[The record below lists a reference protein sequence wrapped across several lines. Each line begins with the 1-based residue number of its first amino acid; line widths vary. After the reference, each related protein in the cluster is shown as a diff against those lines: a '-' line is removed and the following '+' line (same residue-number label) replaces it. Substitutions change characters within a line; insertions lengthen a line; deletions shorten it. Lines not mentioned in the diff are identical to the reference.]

1 MKIIDAHLHL
11 NKNEKFDQ
19 LGEQGG
25 PKNDLSSL
33 LREFERFEVAGCVVM
48 GTGRLD
54 EDPCRAG
61 LFNLAGEPDPD
72 HYRYPPQVCFC
83 IGVDPEG
90 LKPGRLERTLADY
103 RRVLACPN
111 CMGFKIYLGY
121 KPYFAYD
128 PIYTPVYEL
137 AREFDLTVAYH
148 TGDTASSTGRL
159 RFAHPLA
166 IDEVAVAYPK
176 LRLVICHFGSP
187 WMADA
192 AEVVA
197 KNPNVYTDLSGLAV
211 GRPET
216 ADFRGRFSHYVSELS
231 GWLAFAEKWDR
242 VMFGTDWP
250 LVSLEHYIALIASCV
265 PAAHWEQVFY
275 RSALSAYPKLGKILE

>member
-1 MKIIDAHLHL
+1 MAT
-11 NKNEKFDQ
+11 
-19 LGEQGG
+19 
-25 PKNDLSSL
+25 S
-33 LREFERFEVAGCVVM
+33 
-48 GTGRLD
+48 
-54 EDPCRAG
+54 
-61 LFNLAGEPDPD
+61 
-72 HYRYPPQVCFC
+72 
-83 IGVDPEG
+83 
-90 LKPGRLERTLADY
+90 
-103 RRVLACPN
+103 
-111 CMGFKIYLGY
+111 
-121 KPYFAYD
+121 PYFAYD

-231 GWLAFAEKWDR
+231 GWARLCRE
-242 VMFGTDWP
+242 VGP
-250 LVSLEHYIALIASCV
+250 
-265 PAAHWEQVFY
+265 
-275 RSALSAYPKLGKILE
+275 G

>member
-25 PKNDLSSL
+25 PKNDLPSL
-33 LREFERFEVAGCVVM
+33 LREFERLEVAGCVVM

-137 AREFDLTVAYH
+137 ARDL
-148 TGDTASSTGRL
+148 
-159 RFAHPLA
+159 
-166 IDEVAVAYPK
+166 I
-176 LRLVICHFGSP
+176 
-187 WMADA
+187 
-192 AEVVA
+192 
-197 KNPNVYTDLSGLAV
+197 
-211 GRPET
+211 
-216 ADFRGRFSHYVSELS
+216 
-231 GWLAFAEKWDR
+231 
-242 VMFGTDWP
+242 
-250 LVSLEHYIALIASCV
+250 
-265 PAAHWEQVFY
+265 
-275 RSALSAYPKLGKILE
+275 